1 MKKKSLNLICGA
13 MAAAMLLSATGC
25 VGKGATLTPEGA
37 TPEPGKLVEIT
48 EAADPGKNAGS
59 ETDLNAVTEEETSA
73 ETIAQPMVEPV
84 IEPKPSDPDVPFIEP
99 VIEPKPTDPADP
111 FVEPVIEPKPENPD
125 DPTLKT
131 PWERSVDPVEYI
143 DPDDYDANPGNID
156 PVIGANPV
164 EPDVPYIEPQ
174 IEPYPGY
181 RGDGG
186 PIAMSGEVGDLKFH
200 LTTAGASGSA
210 LERGYYILE
219 TGDKD
224 YPYMLVVNTGEHSTG
239 GYSSYIT
246 DLFYS
251 CDTFMITIA
260 TSEPSPESAVIQALT
275 YPYCGILLNKLPET
289 IDVID
294 AACMSGEFAR
304 IDPGEIP
311 VDVMLVDACYNEID
325 D

>member
-73 ETIAQPMVEPV
+73 ETIAQPKV
-84 IEPKPSDPDVPFIEP
+84 EP

-111 FVEPVIEPKPENPD
+111 FTEPVIEPKPENPD

-131 PWERSVDPVEYI
+131 PWEKSVDPVEYI
-143 DPDDYDANPGNID
+143 DPADYDANPDNID
-156 PVIGANPV
+156 PVIKANPV

-251 CDTFMITIA
+251 CDTFMITVA
-260 TSEPSPESAVIQALT
+260 TSEPSPDSAVIQAFT

-294 AACMSGEFAR
+294 ATCMSGEFSR
-304 IDPGEIP
+304 IDPGETP
-311 VDVMLVDACYNEID
+311 ADVMLVDACKIEMD
-325 D
+325 E

>member
-25 VGKGATLTPEGA
+25 VGKGASLIPEGA
-37 TPEPGKLVEIT
+37 TPEPGKIVEIT

-84 IEPKPSDPDVPFIEP
+84 IEPKLSDPDDPFTEP
-99 VIEPKPTDPADP
+99 VIEPM
-111 FVEPVIEPKPENPD
+111 PEEPD
-125 DPTLKT
+125 DPTAKT

-143 DPDDYDANPGNID
+143 DPADYDANPDNID
-156 PVIGANPV
+156 PVIKTNPV

-200 LTTAGASGSA
+200 LTTAGASGSV

-219 TGDKD
+219 TGDND

-251 CDTFMITIA
+251 CDTFMITVA
-260 TSEPSPESAVIQALT
+260 TSEPSPESTVIQAVT

-294 AACMSGEFAR
+294 AACMSGEFSK